1 MSLVRSSALLLALVV
16 LGCASDPPPPAVP
29 PPPAEIPDPGPPPNL
44 DDVDLPTTEDWEDTS
59 EGVEATLVYV
69 TEQGRRGA
77 ASVAAL
83 VFSSDPKN
91 PHFDRKSSAK
101 VTVQRQTRDELG
113 RLLAD
118 LSANGFD
125 RLPWKPQ
132 AYDAEIG
139 PQRALYLYRA
149 GKRTWVEKDSLS
161 EADQKTFTAI
171 ERRVIDASMRSTPR

>member
-1 MSLVRSSALLLALVV
+1 MSLARASALLTGLVL
-16 LGCASDPPPPAVP
+16 LGCASEPPPPAAPPPPAV
-29 PPPAEIPDPGPPPNL
+29 IPDPGPPPDL
-44 DDVDLPTTEDWEDTS
+44 ADVDLPTTEDWEDAS
-59 EGVEATLVYV
+59 QGVEATLVYV

-118 LSANGFD
+118 LSAQGFD
-125 RLPWKPQ
+125 ALPWQPQ
-132 AYDAEIG
+132 AYDATIG
-139 PQRALYLYRA
+139 PQRALYLYRD

-161 EADQKTFTAI
+161 ERDQKVFTAV
-171 ERRVIDASMRSTPR
+171 ERCVIQASLRSAPR